1 MGSSTTF
8 PESIAQ
14 KCGSLHTIVLSN
26 GSKTTLRLVFSMDID
41 LILALYFIILFS
53 FLLHSRT
60 PFMLLNANRVLFYCF
75 FRCLL
80 YPVFAINHAIARH
93 VFTPVL
99 TFWYGVPLSFCS
111 VEINARQMAATREGL
126 LADARH
132 AVAYCH
138 ACKPP
143 AFIEGIIANARHTIK
158 DSDARQTVA
167 TYGGDIVF
175 KRQIKKQPLSA
186 TVSLSV
192 LLLFK

>member
-1 MGSSTTF
+1 M
-8 PESIAQ
+8 
-14 KCGSLHTIVLSN
+14 
-26 GSKTTLRLVFSMDID
+26 
-41 LILALYFIILFS
+41 
-53 FLLHSRT
+53 
-60 PFMLLNANRVLFYCF
+60 
-75 FRCLL
+75 
-80 YPVFAINHAIARH
+80 
-93 VFTPVL
+93 
-99 TFWYGVPLSFCS
+99 SFCS